1 MSPFEPNPAAGAE
14 FNRLVAIMAR
24 LRAPEGCPWDR
35 EQSFETIKPYL
46 LEEAYEVMDAIDAAD
61 WGALA
66 EELGDLMLQPVFFA
80 QMAQEAG
87 HFDIADALRAI
98 NEKLVRRHPHVFSD
112 GDAKT
117 PGEVKTRWDEI
128 KKAEHKEKG
137 KERKS
142 LLEGIPRALPALAE
156 ATQISTKV
164 ADKGF
169 EWDSMEQVLDKVDE
183 EIAELKHEIRAGER
197 EKMQDE
203 FGDLLFVLVNVARWL
218 KLDPEQALRR
228 SNAKFRRRFAQ
239 VEAGLAARGKA
250 VEESDIAEMEELW
263 QKAKQAE

>member
-1 MSPFEPNPAAGAE
+1 
-14 FNRLVAIMAR
+14 MAR

-46 LEEAYEVMDAIDAAD
+46 LEEAYEVMDAIDAGD

-98 NEKLVRRHPHVFSD
+98 SEKLVRRHPHVFSD

-169 EWDSMEQVLDKVDE
+169 EWDSMEQVLAKVDE

-218 KLDPEQALRR
+218 KVDPEQALRR

-239 VEAGLAARGKA
+239 VEAGLAERGKT